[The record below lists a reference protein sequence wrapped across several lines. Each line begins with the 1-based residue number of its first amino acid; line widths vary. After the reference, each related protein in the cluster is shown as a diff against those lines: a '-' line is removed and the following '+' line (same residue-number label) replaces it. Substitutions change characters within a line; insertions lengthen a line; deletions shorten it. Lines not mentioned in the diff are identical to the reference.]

1 MIKIEKKIIKNKP
14 FFYLTEQVRLNKK
27 YKKIQVYIGK
37 NIPKNLELYYVALK
51 EKEIKLV
58 LENIKN
64 IFKKEPKIT
73 ENEIKEIEAA
83 RLKWKYKIASMSEI
97 EQDKLL
103 LKFAIQ
109 FIFESNAIEGSR
121 LSVEEV
127 SSIVGRKYIKKTI
140 SRKEIL
146 EVQNSIKVFDLI
158 RKKDFKLNQRSIIEL
173 HKLLTFGLD
182 IERGYKKVKII
193 VNNKETVP
201 PGEVRSGMSE
211 LFFWLKIAQ
220 KEKRHP
226 LFIAADF
233 HNRFEYIHPFTDGN
247 GRVGRIIFNW
257 MLLKSGYGVILFKNR
272 NRQSYFEALNQAD
285 KGRSNKLYRQCAKV
299 YKKTINDL

>member
-14 FFYLTEQVRLNKK
+14 FFYFTEQVRLNKK
-27 YKKIQVYIGK
+27 YKKIQEYIGK

-97 EQDKLL
+97 EQNKLL
-103 LKFAIQ
+103 LRFAIQ

-121 LSVEEV
+121 LSAKEVE
-127 SSIVGRKYIKKTI
+127 SIVKKKYIKKTI
-140 SRKEIL
+140 DRKEII
-146 EVQNSIKVFDLI
+146 EVQNAIRAFELI
-158 RKKDFKLNQRSIIEL
+158 EKTDFKLNQRSIIEL
-173 HKLLTFGLD
+173 HKIVTFGLNID
-182 IERGYKKVKII
+182 QGYKKTKII

-201 PGEVRSGMSE
+201 HGEVRSAMAK
-211 LFFWLKIAQ
+211 LFSWLKAEQ

-233 HNRFEYIHPFTDGN
+233 HSRFEYIHPFADGN
-247 GRVGRIIFNW
+247 GRVGRLIFNW
-257 MLLKSGYGVILFKNR
+257 MLIKSGYGVILFKNR

-285 KGRSNKLYRQCAKV
+285 EGRSNKLYRQCAKV
-299 YKKTINDL
+299 YKRTINDL